1 MTRPLRIE
9 YPGAVYHVT
18 PRGDARRPIF
28 RTEED
33 RVLFL
38 EVLASIVSRFHWLC
52 HAYCL
57 MDNHYHLVLETPE
70 GNLSRGMRHLNGVYT
85 QRFNRRYRKPGH
97 VFQGRYKAIVVERE
111 SYLLE
116 LCRYV
121 VLNPVRAKAAATP
134 EAWRWSSYRATA
146 GYADAPDYLETD
158 WILSHFGKTR
168 KTAQRHYREFV
179 RAGEKNGRPWDH
191 LRGQVYLGDDPFVM
205 AMKNLVRKSE
215 TLEEIPRIQRYA
227 GRPELREL
235 FQSRGRYERDGAI
248 VAAHVQYGYTLSEIG
263 RQLGIHYTT
272 VSKIIKRGE
281 GN

>member
-18 PRGDARRPIF
+18 SRGDARRPIF

-85 QRFNRRYRKPGH
+85 QRFNRRYGKPGH

-134 EAWRWSSYRATA
+134 QAWRWSSYRATA

-235 FQSRGRYERDGAI
+235 FQSRGRNERDGAI
-248 VAAHVQYGYTLSEIG
+248 VAAHVRYGYTLSEIG